1 MKSHEVIRA
10 ACKQVGPKM
19 VASKIGV
26 SLPLVYK
33 WMEPEDNESGSGAR
47 NPLDRLALLYRIT
60 RDPELISWV
69 CRQANGYFIE
79 NSESEA
85 QPEDLYPAMN
95 SLMQEFAEMLG
106 TLARAG
112 EDHVIT
118 PKEASHLRI
127 QWDRLQ
133 AVCEGFVQE
142 CERGNYDKVE
152 SQLQDLDLPKLMKS
166 A

>member
-1 MKSHEVIRA
+1 MKSHEVIRK
-10 ACKQVGPKM
+10 ACKNVGPKM

-33 WMEPEDNESGSGAR
+33 WMEPEDDENGSGAR
-47 NPLDRLALLYRIT
+47 NPLDRLALLYRVT
-60 RDPELISWV
+60 RDPDLIAWV
-69 CRQANGYFIE
+69 CRQANGYYIE
-79 NSESEA
+79 NSESKA

-95 SLMQEFAEMLG
+95 ALMQEFAEMLG

-118 PKEASHLRI
+118 TKEASHLRI

-133 AVCEGFVQE
+133 SVCESFVQE

>member
-1 MKSHEVIRA
+1 MKSHEVIRN
-10 ACKQVGPKM
+10 ACKNAGPKI
-19 VASKIGV
+19 VASKLGV

-33 WMEPEDNESGSGAR
+33 WMQPETDESGSGAR

-69 CRQANGYFIE
+69 CRQANGYYIE
-79 NSESEA
+79 NSDSEA

-95 SLMQEFAEMLG
+95 ALMQEFAEMLG

-112 EDHVIT
+112 EDRVIT
-118 PKEASHLRI
+118 SKEASHLRI

-142 CERGNYDKVE
+142 CERGNYDQVE
-152 SQLQDLDLPKLMKS
+152 SQMHDLDLPKLMKS

>member
-1 MKSHEVIRA
+1 MKSHEVIRN
-10 ACKQVGPKM
+10 ACRNAGPKI
-19 VASKIGV
+19 VASKLGV
-26 SLPLVYK
+26 SLPLLYK
-33 WMEPEDNESGSGAR
+33 WMQPDTDEKSSGAR
-47 NPLDRLALLYRIT
+47 NPLDRLALLYRLT
-60 RDPELISWV
+60 GDPALVSWV

-79 NSESEA
+79 NSDTKP
-85 QPEDLYPAMN
+85 QPEELYPAMN
-95 SLMQEFAEMLG
+95 MLLQELAEMLS

-133 AVCEGFVQE
+133 AVCEGFVKE

-152 SQLQDLDLPKLMKS
+152 SQMHDLELPKLLKS